1 MFIFQQD
8 PAPEP
13 PFYIPE
19 QRLVHFDLKGAA
31 PRIEYL
37 LKMLKWAKD
46 TGATGI
52 LMEYEDMFPFTGK
65 LASVSASNH
74 YNVSDISSIVDTCH
88 SLGLDIIPLVQTFGH
103 MEFILKLEKF
113 AHLRDTPEMPE
124 SICACHDQS
133 MALITD
139 YISQVPQVKNTTFI
153 AKTLCSSQSLL
164 RIKKYLIHLKGD
176 QVHNFY

>member
-31 PRIEYL
+31 PKIEYL

-139 YISQVPQVKNTTFI
+139 YISQVPQVKNTTVAYPYF
-153 AKTLCSSQSLL
+153 A
-164 RIKKYLIHLKGD
+164 LK
-176 QVHNFY
+176 NI

>member
-1 MFIFQQD
+1 MSIFQQD

-74 YNVSDISSIVDTCH
+74 YNVSDIISIVDTCH

-139 YISQVPQVKNTTFI
+139 YISQVPQVKNTTMAYPYF
-153 AKTLCSSQSLL
+153 AL
-164 RIKKYLIHLKGD
+164 KKYLIHLKGD
-176 QVHNFY
+176 HVHTLY

>member
-1 MFIFQQD
+1 MSIFQQD

-113 AHLRDTPEMPE
+113 AHLRATREMPE
-124 SICACHDQS
+124 SICACLDQS

-139 YISQVPQVKNTTFI
+139 YISQVPQVKNTTMANPYF
-153 AKTLCSSQSLL
+153 AL
-164 RIKKYLIHLKGD
+164 KKYLIHLKGD